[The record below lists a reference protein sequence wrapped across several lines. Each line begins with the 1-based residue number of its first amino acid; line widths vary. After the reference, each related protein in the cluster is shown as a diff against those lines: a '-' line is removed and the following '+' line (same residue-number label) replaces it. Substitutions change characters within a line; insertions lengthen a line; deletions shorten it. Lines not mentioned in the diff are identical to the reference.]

1 MRRRLLTS
9 TFGVA
14 LATALVFAAGLAI
27 STGSHLAGL
36 SPLRFATIVIGALV
50 VAAGLALAQARR
62 LARPARDL
70 ARAADRVGSGDAR
83 PVGRRYG
90 IAELDRIAD
99 GLDAAV
105 QRVIDLISAEQ
116 DFAVDASHQLRTPL
130 TALSMRLEEMV
141 QAADDPE
148 VVREEG
154 AAALAQ
160 TDRLAQVVSQLLGR
174 ARRSSSGAPALS
186 NIIEIVTQQVIEW
199 EPAFRSEGRKIEV
212 VGEAGGG
219 GRGDGGGLGG
229 GELCAYVSV
238 GGVSQVIA
246 TLLDNALVHGGGTVS
261 IRTSHTP
268 RSVVI
273 EVKDEGKGV
282 PADLVHRIFE
292 RSVSGAGG
300 TGLGLALAKSVAA
313 SDGGQLVLVAPRPAT
328 FAVIYPQPV
337 EVHLDE
343 PAVAGPA

>member
-14 LATALVFAAGLAI
+14 LATVLVFGAGLAI
-27 STGSHLAGL
+27 STGSHLAEL
-36 SPLRFATIVIGALV
+36 PPLRFTAIVVGALV

-99 GLDAAV
+99 GLDSAV
-105 QRVIDLISAEQ
+105 QRIIDLISAEQ

-186 NIIEIVTQQVIEW
+186 DIVPIVTQQVVEW
-199 EPAFRSEGRKIEV
+199 EPAFRAEGRKIEV
-212 VGEAGGG
+212 VDEAGGG
-219 GRGDGGGLGG
+219 GGVGEGGLR
-229 GELCAYVSV
+229 AYVSV

-313 SDGGQLVLVAPRPAT
+313 SDGGQLVLVTPRPAT

-337 EVHLDE
+337 AIHLDE
-343 PAVAGPA
+343 PAVVGPA

>member
-14 LATALVFAAGLAI
+14 AVAVVVLCAALALTVGPHHGRLTPAKVGAAVLA
-27 STGSHLAGL
+27 
-36 SPLRFATIVIGALV
+36 ALV
-50 VAAGLALAQARR
+50 VAGGLAMAQARR
-62 LARPARDL
+62 LTRPAQDL

-90 IAELDRIAD
+90 IID
-99 GLDAAV
+99 GLDFAV
-105 QRVIDLISAEQ
+105 QRVSDLITAEQ

-141 QAADDPE
+141 EAADDPG
-148 VVREEG
+148 VDREEG
-154 AAALAQ
+154 TAALAQ
-160 TDRLAQVVSQLLGR
+160 TDRLEQVV
-174 ARRSSSGAPALS
+174 
-186 NIIEIVTQQVIEW
+186 EW
-199 EPAFRSEGRKIEV
+199 EPAFRAENRKLEV
-212 VGEAGGG
+212 Q
-219 GRGDGGGLGG
+219 GDKGL
-229 GELCAYVSV
+229 CVYVSA
-238 GGVSQVIA
+238 GGVSQVVA

-261 IRTSHTP
+261 IRTSQTP

-300 TGLGLALAKSVAA
+300 TGLGLALAKSVAS
-313 SDGGQLVLVAPRPAT
+313 SDGGQLVLVRPRPAT
-328 FAVIYPQPV
+328 FAVIFPQPV
-337 EVHLDE
+337 LEQLDE
-343 PAVAGPA
+343 PVVAGPA

>member
-14 LATALVFAAGLAI
+14 VAAVLVFAAGAATWAVAHQGRLSAVRITVVALGALAV
-27 STGSHLAGL
+27 GAGL
-36 SPLRFATIVIGALV
+36 T
-50 VAAGLALAQARR
+50 LAQARR
-62 LARPARDL
+62 LARPAQDL
-70 ARAADRVGSGDAR
+70 ARAADRIGSGDAR

-90 IAELDRIAD
+90 IAELERIAD
-99 GLDAAV
+99 GLETAV
-105 QRVIDLISAEQ
+105 TRGGDFISAEQ
-116 DFAVDASHQLRTPL
+116 DFAVDASHQLRPPL

-141 QAADDPE
+141 AAADDPA
-148 VVREEG
+148 VVKEEG

-186 NIIEIVTQQVIEW
+186 SINDVIAQQVIEW
-199 EPAFRSEGRKIEV
+199 EPAFRNEDRKLEV
-212 VGEAGGG
+212 L
-219 GRGDGGGLGG
+219 GDADLR
-229 GELCAYVSV
+229 AYVSV
-238 GGVSQVIA
+238 GGISQVIA
-246 TLLDNALVHGGGTVS
+246 TLLDNALMHGAGTVS
-261 IRTSHTP
+261 IRTSQTA

-300 TGLGLALAKSVAA
+300 TGLGLAVAKSVAA
-313 SDGGQLVLVAPRPAT
+313 SDGGQLVLVRPRPAT
-328 FAVIYPQPV
+328 FAVIFPRPV
-337 EVHLDE
+337 GDAMDT
-343 PAVAGPA
+343 PAVTGPA

>member
-9 TFGVA
+9 TLGVA
-14 LATALVFAAGLAI
+14 LATAVAFAGGLAI
-27 STGSHLAGL
+27 STGSRLGGL
-36 SPLRFATIVIGALV
+36 SPLRFAMIAVSALV

-62 LARPARDL
+62 LARPVRDL

-99 GLDAAV
+99 GLDGAV

-141 QAADDPE
+141 EAADDSE

-160 TDRLAQVVSQLLGR
+160 TDRLAQVVGQLLGR

-186 NIIEIVTQQVIEW
+186 NILKIIDQQVNEW
-199 EPAFRSEGRKIEV
+199 EPAFRAEGRRIEV
-212 VGEAGGG
+212 LGEA
-219 GRGDGGGLGG
+219 D
-229 GELCAYVSV
+229 GELRAYVSV

-246 TLLDNALVHGGGTVS
+246 TLLDNALVHGSGTVS

-313 SDGGQLVLVAPRPAT
+313 SDGGQLVLAKPKPAT
-328 FAVIYPQPV
+328 FAVIYPQPINDRI
-337 EVHLDE
+337 DE

>member
-14 LATALVFAAGLAI
+14 VAAVLVLGAGLAI
-27 STGSHLAGL
+27 SARLHHWRMSPSQTALIAG
-36 SPLRFATIVIGALV
+36 GALL
-50 VAAGLALAQARR
+50 VAVGLAMAEARR
-62 LARPARDL
+62 LARPAENL
-70 ARAADRVGSGDAR
+70 ARAADRIGSGDAR

-99 GLDAAV
+99 GLDSSV
-105 QRVIDLISAEQ
+105 QRVTDFISADQ

-130 TALSMRLEEMV
+130 TALSMRLEEMIE
-141 QAADDPE
+141 AADDPA

-174 ARRSSSGAPALS
+174 ARRSPSGAPTLA
-186 NIIEIVTQQVIEW
+186 NINDIVAQQVLEW
-199 EPAFRSEGRKIEV
+199 EPAYRAAGRKIGV
-212 VGEAGGG
+212 AGGP
-219 GRGDGGGLGG
+219 DGPEAT
-229 GELCAYVSV
+229 ELRAYVSV

-261 IRTSHTP
+261 IRTSQTP

-292 RSVSGAGG
+292 RNVSGAGG

-313 SDGGQLVLVAPRPAT
+313 SDGGQLVLVRPRPAT
-328 FAVIYPQPV
+328 FAIIFPQPV
-337 EVHLDE
+337 SERLEE

>member
-9 TFGVA
+9 TFGVT
-14 LATALVFAAGLAI
+14 LAAILVLAAGVAI
-27 STGSHLAGL
+27 SAGSQHGRVPAIRVAL
-36 SPLRFATIVIGALV
+36 LV
-50 VAAGLALAQARR
+50 VLALLVGAGLALAQARR
-62 LARPARDL
+62 LARPAQDL
-70 ARAADRVGSGDAR
+70 ARAADRIGTGDAR
-83 PVGRRYG
+83 PVNRRYG

-99 GLDAAV
+99 GLDNAV
-105 QRVIDLISAEQ
+105 QRVADFIASEQ

-141 QAADDPE
+141 AAADDPA

-160 TDRLAQVVSQLLGR
+160 TDRLAQVVGQLLGR

-186 NIIEIVTQQVIEW
+186 SINDIIAQQVVEW
-199 EPAFRSEGRKIEV
+199 EPAFRNENRKLEV
-212 VGEAGGG
+212 L
-219 GRGDGGGLGG
+219 GDAHLR
-229 GELCAYVSV
+229 AYVSV
-238 GGVSQVIA
+238 GGVSQVVA
-246 TLLDNALVHGGGTVS
+246 TLLDNALVHGAGTVS
-261 IRTSHTP
+261 IRTSQTP

-300 TGLGLALAKSVAA
+300 TGLGLALAKSIAA
-313 SDGGQLVLVAPRPAT
+313 SDGGQLVLVRPRPAT
-328 FAVIYPQPV
+328 FAVIFPQPASDRM
-337 EVHLDE
+337 DE
-343 PAVAGPA
+343 PAVVGPA